1 MSGKDRGEAE
11 TGTAAPPAAEPVAGV
26 TAGGEATGSEAV
38 LVLEERKQRRAA
50 GNQGMGPGLNQ
61 GQGPLRGGQ
70 GAVLQ
75 GGARRAGQGQGQGQG
90 PRAGLRPARPMSE
103 EDPDDGVR
111 PYDGP
116 IHPPARRAR
125 PKARHW
131 GVVLSFF
138 LMVVLPVGLAW
149 WYVETRAVDRYM
161 STAAFSVRTESAG
174 SAFELLGGAVNL
186 GSSSSSDTDILY
198 DFIQSQEMVDR
209 INARVDLRE
218 LWAKGDPARDPV
230 FSYHPP
236 GTIEDMVT
244 YWNRMVSI
252 YNDTSTGIMDLEV
265 QAFTPEDA
273 RLLAQMIYEESSD
286 MINRLSDIAQEDA
299 TRFSRLELEESV
311 ERLKEAREAVTL
323 FRNRNQI
330 VDPAADLQSQMG
342 ILTSLQGEL
351 ATTLID
357 LDILRQTT
365 AANDPRIQQAER
377 RREVIEARIAEER
390 AKFGIGA
397 GAASAVEDADAFA
410 DLVGEYE
417 RLSVDLRFAEQSYS
431 AARTAFESAM
441 SESRRQS
448 RYLAAHVQPTL
459 AERAE
464 YPQVWVVVMLA
475 SLFSFLTWAIL
486 VLAAYALKDRR

>member
-11 TGTAAPPAAEPVAGV
+11 TDTPAGAATTRGADSAGTGAD
-26 TAGGEATGSEAV
+26 EAV
-38 LVLEERKQRRAA
+38 LLLEERKQRRAA
-50 GNQGMGPGLNQ
+50 AGGGVAPGLAP
-61 GQGPLRGGQ
+61 GGGLRGGQ
-70 GAVLQ
+70 GGGGQ
-75 GGARRAGQGQGQGQG
+75 GGPRRAGQGGQG

-103 EDPDDGVR
+103 EDPDDSVR

-116 IHPPARRAR
+116 IHPPARHAR

-131 GVVLSFF
+131 GVVLSF
-138 LMVVLPVGLAW
+138 LVMVVMPVALAW
-149 WYVETRAVDRYM
+149 WYIDTRAVDRYM
-161 STAAFSVRTESAG
+161 SSAAFSVRTESAG

-218 LWAKGDPARDPV
+218 LWAKGDPERDPV

-236 GTIEDMVT
+236 GTIEDMVS

-265 QAFTPEDA
+265 QAFTPGDA
-273 RLLAQMIYEESSD
+273 QLLAQMIYEESSD

-365 AANDPRIQQAER
+365 AESDPRIQQAER

-397 GAASAVEDADAFA
+397 GAVSAAEDAEAFA

-431 AARTAFESAM
+431 AARTAFETAM

-464 YPQVWVVVMLA
+464 YPQLWVVVTLTA
-475 SLFSFLTWAIL
+475 LFSFLTWAIL